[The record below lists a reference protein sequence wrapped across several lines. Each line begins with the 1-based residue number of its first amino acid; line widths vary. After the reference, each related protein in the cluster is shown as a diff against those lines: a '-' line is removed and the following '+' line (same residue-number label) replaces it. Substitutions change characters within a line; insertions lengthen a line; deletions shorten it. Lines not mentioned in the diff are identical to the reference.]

1 MADKTKLLSSFD
13 EVAIDSKPG
22 SETTTQTA
30 SSNKAPPLILYLF
43 IGIAALSNVLF
54 GYENSVIAQG
64 KLDFAKDVGLSTT
77 SSQYGFLAGAMPI
90 GATVGVVL
98 AGFMQDSL
106 GRRRTLCVTSLSY
119 IGATAISY
127 FSNSFEELAL
137 GRVLTG
143 VVIGITSSTVPM
155 FIAELSPPA
164 LRGTLV
170 TLNQVAICT
179 GILIGYGVTKVL
191 SPNWRLEFIMGA
203 PLSALL
209 LLMFLFVTPYSPRWL
224 MTKNRED
231 EARTVLMQLRG
242 GDVDV
247 VEAEIDG
254 MRSAISLVA
263 GSSPWAKMREKH
275 VLWAIAIG
283 MIAATMQQWCGVN
296 AVNAFAQDIFGYAGF
311 SASDSSSEAIY
322 IGVAK
327 LLFVIVA
334 LILMDRVGRKPLL
347 LVGCAG
353 MMVTLIGL
361 SLALSAASSAK
372 GSDGKGAVPPLV
384 GYGATVSL
392 ILYMAFFEISLGPVL
407 WLLLSE
413 LYPLQVKGKAMTAG
427 SFTCWLF
434 TYVVT
439 QAFPPMVSSLGA
451 VGVFYL
457 FSAVCFV
464 SGIWIYYYLPET
476 KGKTLE
482 EIEGELLK
490 SAGRWSSDDEGD
502 TRKIID

>member
-1 MADKTKLLSSFD
+1 MS
-13 EVAIDSKPG
+13 
-22 SETTTQTA
+22 
-30 SSNKAPPLILYLF
+30 
-43 IGIAALSNVLF
+43 
-54 GYENSVIAQG
+54 
-64 KLDFAKDVGLSTT
+64 
-77 SSQYGFLAGAMPI
+77 
-90 GATVGVVL
+90 
-98 AGFMQDSL
+98 
-106 GRRRTLCVTSLSY
+106 
-119 IGATAISY
+119 
-127 FSNSFEELAL
+127 
-137 GRVLTG
+137 
-143 VVIGITSSTVPM
+143 
-155 FIAELSPPA
+155 
-164 LRGTLV
+164 
-170 TLNQVAICT
+170 
-179 GILIGYGVTKVL
+179 
-191 SPNWRLEFIMGA
+191 A
-203 PLSALL
+203 PLSAFLF
-209 LLMFLFVTPYSPRWL
+209 LMFMFVTPYSPRWL

-231 EARTVLMQLRG
+231 EARKVLMQLRG

-247 VEAEIDG
+247 VEAELDG
-254 MRSAISLVA
+254 IRSAISLVA
-263 GSSPWAKMREKH
+263 GSNPWSKMREKH
-275 VLWAIAIG
+275 VVWAIAIG

-311 SASDSSSEAIY
+311 NSSDSSVEAIY

-353 MMVTLIGL
+353 MTVTLIGL
-361 SLALSAASSAK
+361 SQALSAANAAK
-372 GSDGKGAVPPLV
+372 GVDGKGDVPPLV

-392 ILYMAFFEISLGPVL
+392 VLYMAFFEISLGPVL

-451 VGVFYL
+451 EGVFYL
-457 FSAVCFV
+457 FSAVCLF

-482 EIEGELLK
+482 EIEGELLSYAGKWK
-490 SAGRWSSDDEGD
+490 SEKD
-502 TRKIID
+502 IDN